1 MKCNLN
7 GEVVE
12 AGGVMTHLPG
22 SPTSRIGAAINREA
36 QSSRKQGVMRGLAA
50 REVEIMIA
58 PGTGSTMAF
67 DELQKVYS
75 SRLFKTILRITKNWE
90 DAEDALQD
98 TFLRAYLALHGFEGR
113 SSVYSWLTRI
123 AINSA
128 LMVLRRRRSRPETLL
143 ICSFEE
149 GDCDSPLEL
158 KDSSSNPEQLC
169 DLRQRR
175 DHVLQAI
182 RNLESSLRAPI
193 EAQLARGYSVKEVA
207 DTLNISVA
215 AAKARLYRARVRLL
229 ERASVHSGAR
239 KRAPAR
245 FDDTGTHANLKNREQ
260 QWTTCG

>member
-1 MKCNLN
+1 
-7 GEVVE
+7 
-12 AGGVMTHLPG
+12 MTHLPG
-22 SPTSRIGAAINREA
+22 SPTSRVCTGIKHET
-36 QSSRKQGVMRGLAA
+36 QSSRNQTVVQGIAA
-50 REVEIMIA
+50 RELEIMTA
-58 PGTGSTMAF
+58 TGTGSTMAF
-67 DELQKVYS
+67 DELEKEYS

-98 TFLRAYLALHGFEGR
+98 TFLRAYLALHGFGGR

-128 LMVLRRRRSRPETLL
+128 LMVLRRRRSRPEVLL
-143 ICSFEE
+143 IGSFEG
-149 GDCDSPLEL
+149 GDSGSPLEL

-169 DLRQRR
+169 NLRQRE
-175 DHVLQAI
+175 DHVLRAI

-193 EAQLARGYSVKEVA
+193 EAQMARGYSVKEVA

-229 ERASVHSGAR
+229 ERASVH
-239 KRAPAR
+239 PAR
-245 FDDTGTHANLKNREQ
+245 FVDTGAHANLKNREE

>member
-1 MKCNLN
+1 
-7 GEVVE
+7 
-12 AGGVMTHLPG
+12 MTHLPG
-22 SPTSRIGAAINREA
+22 SPTSRVCTGIKHET
-36 QSSRKQGVMRGLAA
+36 QSSRNRTVVQGIAA
-50 REVEIMIA
+50 RELEIMTA
-58 PGTGSTMAF
+58 TGTGSTMAF
-67 DELQKVYS
+67 DKLEKEYS

-98 TFLRAYLALHGFEGR
+98 TFLRAYLALHGFGGR

-128 LMVLRRRRSRPETLL
+128 LMVLRRRRSRPEVLL
-143 ICSFEE
+143 IGSFEG
-149 GDCDSPLEL
+149 GDSGSPLEL

-169 DLRQRR
+169 NLRQRE
-175 DHVLQAI
+175 DHVLRAI

-193 EAQLARGYSVKEVA
+193 EAQMARGYSVKEVA

-229 ERASVHSGAR
+229 ERASVH
-239 KRAPAR
+239 PAR
-245 FDDTGTHANLKNREQ
+245 FVDTGAHANLKNREE